1 MRPSR
6 PPPPKT
12 TPQKWVPPPK
22 KRKTQVVKKSVSR
35 EREYSKSVYRL
46 AHPKGWLRDEEKPK
60 KTNRRA
66 DGHDTHDEV
75 EQQDGEDSGSL
86 EDKHVGKVEEDLSA
100 SPPRQ
105 MAPAL
110 TERDPD
116 FEEEEEEK
124 MCNTKLKL
132 CTNINTTDIS
142 DVTENAHSAATSPL
156 SNKFCRNVKEVLTI
170 KKLCKLLLH
179 Y

>member
-22 KRKTQVVKKSVSR
+22 KRKTQVMKKSVSR
-35 EREYSKSVYRL
+35 EREYSKSVYRV
-46 AHPKGWLRDEEKPK
+46 AHPKGWLRDEDKPK
-60 KTNRRA
+60 RTNRRA

-75 EQQDGEDSGSL
+75 EQQDEPDSGSL
-86 EDKHVGKVEEDLSA
+86 EDKNVGKIEDLSE

-105 MAPAL
+105 MAPEL
-110 TERDPD
+110 TAQDDPD

-124 MCNTKLKL
+124 MCNAKLKL

-142 DVTENAHSAATSPL
+142 DVTENAYTAATSPL
-156 SNKFCRNVKEVLTI
+156 SNKI
-170 KKLCKLLLH
+170 LLS
-179 Y
+179 